1 MSDIVLDYNIIS
13 QSVSSITELQNIDTN
28 NYIQG
33 VLIVLTENN
42 SLYSLNKNDIAAGL
56 QDAIIIPNNLAND
69 RWYKYGYITEIPSQQ
84 MRFYENPFTP
94 NFAAGSICLY
104 VDQSDGKLKF
114 VDQTGNVRV
123 ISYT

>member
-13 QSVSSITELQNIDTN
+13 QSVSSITGLQNIDTT

-33 VLIVLTENN
+33 VLIIVTSNN
-42 SLYSLNKNDIAAGL
+42 SLYSLNKNDISAGL

-84 MRFYENPFTP
+84 MRFYENQFTP
-94 NFAAGSICLY
+94 NYAAGSICLY
-104 VDQSDGKLKF
+104 VDANDGKLKF
-114 VDQTGNVRV
+114 VDQNGNIRI